1 MQRAVRFV
9 NIYQHVEISSREL
22 DGKLLLAVVAAS
34 RGHDVFIS
42 DLGAIMKGVQ
52 SGALAPGVFYTKSLT
67 PSEQKLAR
75 HQSLVDRGF
84 SVTSIDEEG
93 GLIDH
98 GYEQFASV
106 RYSDKTLSQAS
117 AVFGWGLEDSATLK
131 PVYPDE
137 AKKIHKTGSPRV
149 DLWRPRF
156 LQYWGT
162 PKGVPKRPY
171 LLVSSNM
178 GTANNM
184 RPFHESIRFERRAGY
199 YQRYPE
205 MFSKRFG
212 VIAENYR
219 MTAAFIEAIRY
230 LSDKSKGDYD
240 IVLRPHP
247 VENIEAWRV
256 YLEGIPNVHV
266 IREGSITAWV
276 NNAFAVMH
284 NGCTTALE
292 ATVSGTPVVTYL
304 PFEQE
309 YARELPNELGVRC
322 ESLEALSETVNRLL
336 HDSRAVGS
344 NDQEDAL
351 PESVAKKVYLDD
363 AELAA
368 EKIVKVWESL
378 DNGELS
384 RPCNWTRFQAELKLA
399 KLRGVVVGSLRK
411 ALPSRFEPAK
421 ENYKFPPM
429 DAADISERVKR
440 LQHVLGIHGELEC
453 RLLSDRALLVK
464 KSKN

>member
-1 MQRAVRFV
+1 M
-9 NIYQHVEISSREL
+9 NIFIHVEIAAREL
-22 DGKLLLAVVAAS
+22 DSKLLLAVIAAS
-34 RGHDVFIS
+34 RGHDVLIS
-42 DLGAIMKGVQ
+42 DIVSIMKGAQ
-52 SGALAPGVFYTKSLT
+52 SGALSPGIFHTKSLT
-67 PSEQKLAR
+67 SSDKKIAR
-75 HQSLVDRGF
+75 HQVLVDSGF
-84 SVTSIDEEG
+84 PITSIDEEG
-93 GLIDH
+93 GLVDH
-98 GYEQFASV
+98 GYERFAV
-106 RYSDKTLSQAS
+106 IRYSEKTIAQAS
-117 AVFGWGLEDSATLK
+117 AVFGWGVEDSQTLK
-131 PVYPDE
+131 RIYSRYASKV
-137 AKKIHKTGSPRV
+137 HQTGSPRA

-156 LQYWGT
+156 SPFW
-162 PKGVPKRPY
+162 GVPREMPEKPY

-178 GTANNM
+178 GIANNM
-184 RPFHESIRFERRAGY
+184 RPFHERIRLERRAGY
-199 YQRYPE
+199 YQRDPE
-205 MFSKRFG
+205 RFSKRFG
-212 VIAENYR
+212 VIAEDYR

-230 LSDKSKGDYD
+230 LSDRSNGDYD

-256 YLEGIPNVHV
+256 FLEGVPNVHV

-309 YARELPNELGVRC
+309 YARELPNELGVPC
-322 ESLEALSETVNRLL
+322 ESLEALSDTVNGLF
-336 HDSRAVGS
+336 HASRSDVS
-344 NDQEDAL
+344 NSQEDAL

-363 AELAA
+363 TELAA

-378 DNGELS
+378 DNGGLS

-399 KLRGVVVGSLRK
+399 KLRGVVVASLRK
-411 ALPSRFEPAK
+411 ALPSRFGPAK

-440 LQHVLGIHGELEC
+440 LQHVLRIHGELEC
-453 RLLSDRALLVK
+453 KLLSERAVLIRPGKV
-464 KSKN
+464 STSQ

>member
-1 MQRAVRFV
+1 
-9 NIYQHVEISSREL
+9 
-22 DGKLLLAVVAAS
+22 
-34 RGHDVFIS
+34 
-42 DLGAIMKGVQ
+42 
-52 SGALAPGVFYTKSLT
+52 
-67 PSEQKLAR
+67 
-75 HQSLVDRGF
+75 
-84 SVTSIDEEG
+84 
-93 GLIDH
+93 
-98 GYEQFASV
+98 
-106 RYSDKTLSQAS
+106 
-117 AVFGWGLEDSATLK
+117 
-131 PVYPDE
+131 
-137 AKKIHKTGSPRV
+137 
-149 DLWRPRF
+149 
-156 LQYWGT
+156 
-162 PKGVPKRPY
+162 
-171 LLVSSNM
+171 
-178 GTANNM
+178 
-184 RPFHESIRFERRAGY
+184 
-199 YQRYPE
+199 
-205 MFSKRFG
+205 MFSRRFG
-212 VIAENYR
+212 VIAEAYR

-230 LSDKSKGDYD
+230 LSDRSNGDHD

-247 VENIEAWRV
+247 VENIDAWRV
-256 YLEGIPNVHV
+256 YLEGMPNVHV

-276 NNAFAVMH
+276 NNAIAVMH

-384 RPCNWTRFQAELKLA
+384 RPCNWTRFQAQLKLA
-399 KLRGVVVGSLRK
+399 KLRRVVVGSLRK
-411 ALPSRFEPAK
+411 ALPSRFGPAK

-429 DAADISERVKR
+429 DAVDISERVKL
-440 LQHVLGIHGELEC
+440 LQHILGIHGELEC
-453 RLLSDRALLVK
+453 KLLSERAVLIRPGKV
-464 KSKN
+464 